1 AAARPLARGRP
12 FRHRRRHRPEGDAR
26 GDRRDAGAM
35 PAAQAAARAVAETAR
50 HLANLRRHG
59 MGRILLLRH
68 GQASL
73 MEDDYDRL
81 SPLGHKQGEV
91 AGRWLAARLGTP
103 QLVVTGTLQR
113 QRDTAAACIAAAGW
127 AA

>member
-1 AAARPLARGRP
+1 
-12 FRHRRRHRPEGDAR
+12 
-26 GDRRDAGAM
+26 
-35 PAAQAAARAVAETAR
+35 
-50 HLANLRRHG
+50 
-59 MGRILLLRH
+59 MGRILLVRH

-113 QRDTAAACIAAAGW
+113 QRDTSAACIAAAGW
-127 AA
+127 DAVQASRTSPSVRGSSDSARIFTMALAARRRANGSFDPVGEFPIPNMAVMV